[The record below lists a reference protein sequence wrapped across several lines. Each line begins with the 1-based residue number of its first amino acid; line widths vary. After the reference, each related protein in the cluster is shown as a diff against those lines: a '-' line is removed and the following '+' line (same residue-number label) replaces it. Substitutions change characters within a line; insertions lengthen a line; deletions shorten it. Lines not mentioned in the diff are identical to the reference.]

1 MKRKKRSKRE
11 RFLRFIRRIRLSCI
25 RTRSGERKR
34 GRVRREDLLMLRFE
48 NGYCEVFFASVV
60 TAERCCGYNSLAT
73 ILA

>member
-34 GRVRREDLLMLRFE
+34 GGVRREDLLMLTQLSQQE
-48 NGYCEVFFASVV
+48 IGK
-60 TAERCCGYNSLAT
+60 
-73 ILA
+73 